1 MSDTFAT
8 DSGHGTC
15 RGITTY
21 DFHPPGNQHMSA
33 CLHTEIRRPYRS
45 TAVTLKEKM
54 HKCYLHRDKSKEK
67 SKATRNTTAWTE
79 LGQRQINACCRV
91 LWPNFFE
98 YFLLKQR
105 NSKKKKGYFFLFKVR
120 NGCLILHENLSNES
134 IYKINHLNLNWCKNT
149 KRLILS
155 LKCFVDLK

>member
-67 SKATRNTTAWTE
+67 SKATRNHSMDRAWSKTDKC
-79 LGQRQINACCRV
+79 LLQSTVTSLLCV
-91 LWPNFFE
+91 FPFE
-98 YFLLKQR
+98 A
-105 NSKKKKGYFFLFKVR
+105 
-120 NGCLILHENLSNES
+120 
-134 IYKINHLNLNWCKNT
+134 T
-149 KRLILS
+149 KL
-155 LKCFVDLK
+155 